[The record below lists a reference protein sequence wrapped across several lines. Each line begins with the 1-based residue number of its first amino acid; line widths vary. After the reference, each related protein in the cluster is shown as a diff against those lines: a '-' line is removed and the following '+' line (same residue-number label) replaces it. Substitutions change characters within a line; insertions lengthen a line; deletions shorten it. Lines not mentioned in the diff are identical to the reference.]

1 MQVAARLAE
10 KGGRAVAPNPKV
22 GCIIVKR
29 GQIIGR
35 GWHKEFGG
43 PHAEQMALEEA
54 AHKARDAIMYVTLEP
69 CSHWGKTP
77 PCTELIVKAGVHEV
91 VIGSKDPNPEI
102 KGYDILKLRGLKTRI
117 GVLKETC
124 DKFNEPYFKYITTK
138 LPFVTLKAGMTL
150 DGKIATAR
158 GKSKYI
164 TSQESLKRAHQ
175 LRAEI
180 GVVMVGITTV
190 LKDNPLLDARL
201 VKGQDTIKL
210 IVDSKLKIPP
220 RAKVLANPETVI
232 IAHTKRAPK
241 GKQKQLLQK
250 GVRLI
255 STPGPKVQLRR
266 LMKAMADS
274 GHINILLEGGSDLN
288 AAMIKDKLVDKM
300 MLFTSPKILGGDALS
315 VVGKLDIKDLGK
327 AIQLNKVTTE
337 KVGKD
342 ILVQGY
348 L

>member
-1 MQVAARLAE
+1 
-10 KGGRAVAPNPKV
+10 
-22 GCIIVKR
+22 
-29 GQIIGR
+29 
-35 GWHKEFGG
+35 
-43 PHAEQMALEEA
+43 
-54 AHKARDAIMYVTLEP
+54 
-69 CSHWGKTP
+69 
-77 PCTELIVKAGVHEV
+77 
-91 VIGSKDPNPEI
+91 
-102 KGYDILKLRGLKTRI
+102 
-117 GVLKETC
+117 
-124 DKFNEPYFKYITTK
+124 
-138 LPFVTLKAGMTL
+138 
-150 DGKIATAR
+150 
-158 GKSKYI
+158 
-164 TSQESLKRAHQ
+164 
-175 LRAEI
+175 
-180 GVVMVGITTV
+180 MVGITTV